1 MEKRSMKKRRME
13 RRRNWSSGESE
24 PEEIDA
30 ANFDITDL
38 NIEDPNSWSAFDII
52 HDSHFYPSVKDFSG
66 TSKISENVLLEGNE
80 PIDYFQ
86 WFFDIPLL
94 QLIVTES
101 NRYQIQNPEPYHA
114 KMKAWEPLTVEELRK
129 FLALSIL
136 MGHARK
142 GNLKDYWSTDP
153 LLSTPIFREVM
164 TRNRYLQILKYIHFQ
179 DNEEITDHPLK
190 KVEPIIDYLQDKFS
204 NTIIPGKN
212 LCIDESLLL
221 WKGRLKFKQYLPLK
235 RNRFGIKLFELVD
248 CQTGFILN
256 FIVYTGE
263 NTDYKKFGLGI
274 TGDIVAHFLK
284 PYFGKGHVVYVDNWY
299 SSAQLAE
306 FLHDRDTGL
315 CGTVKSNRKGLPKME
330 SKLQRGE
337 VEAAH
342 TVCWLL
348 IKWMDKK
355 EVYMITTVH
364 ELDFCATGKKNFRT
378 NEDIVKPTCV
388 VEYNRNMGGIDN
400 IDRQLSLTE
409 SVRKSMKWYRKL
421 FFHLMDLAL
430 TAAYSLYKMN
440 NEYLS
445 FPKFR
450 LEVIRSI
457 LGISS
462 FESIPRH
469 SGLSRL
475 TGNHFPKLGNSDRRC
490 QVCSLK
496 GTRKRTKYYCSTS
509 TTALCVTPCFEK
521 YHRFEILG

>member
-114 KMKAWEPLTVEELRK
+114 KMK
-129 FLALSIL
+129 
-136 MGHARK
+136 
-142 GNLKDYWSTDP
+142 
-153 LLSTPIFREVM
+153 
-164 TRNRYLQILKYIHFQ
+164 

-306 FLHDRDTGL
+306 FLHDRDMGL

-496 GTRKRTKYYCSTS
+496 GTRKRTKYYCSTC

-521 YHRFEILG
+521 YHTFEILG